1 MDLFEE
7 FEIDWTILDMSSA
20 ADMQELGLDDATI
33 AKIMAGL
40 GKDPKIGSALAEKPI
55 SISKEGNLL
64 LKSSLQDLVPSMTEL
79 DPRFKVEL
87 REIRVQKKIGIG
99 GYAEV
104 WKAQWRGKTV
114 AFKLLQEETM
124 EQTRVVEEFR

>member
-1 MDLFEE
+1 MC
-7 FEIDWTILDMSSA
+7 A
-20 ADMQELGLDDATI
+20 R
-33 AKIMAGL
+33 
-40 GKDPKIGSALAEKPI
+40 
-55 SISKEGNLL
+55 
-64 LKSSLQDLVPSMTEL
+64 QD
-79 DPRFKVEL
+79 L

-124 EQTRVVEEFR
+124 EQKRVVDEFRCVPPWQCLLPACQK